1 MTNTAE
7 INEVPALL
15 NQKHTVQYPD
25 RVLTYL
31 LEENF

>member
-1 MTNTAE
+1 MTNTGK
-7 INEVPALL
+7 INEVPALP
-15 NQKHTVQYPD
+15 NQKHAEQYPD